1 MRLSIDL
8 KDYNSDCIIVGNKT
22 SNNVMEG
29 YFHRILY
36 SSQYFTLN
44 GVYCLFT
51 LSNMKMEK
59 YFQKMKC
66 CFDYDKNLKTINK
79 IKMIENTILDKI
91 HFDTKKNKILRIA
104 EQLKQGFIKII
115 NERNY
120 DNYGKSTNNT
130 KRILLKIS
138 GIWESSDSY
147 GVTFKFS
154 LN

>member
-1 MRLSIDL
+1 
-8 KDYNSDCIIVGNKT
+8 
-22 SNNVMEG
+22 
-29 YFHRILY
+29 
-36 SSQYFTLN
+36 
-44 GVYCLFT
+44 
-51 LSNMKMEK
+51 MKMEK